1 MTSRRLTTL
10 AGSVLVVG
18 IGGASAQDL
27 GTQTN
32 FSIASDIEYND
43 NLDLSQ
49 DERSGLIWNNIFSYG
64 LLSRTTVDTFSFDAQ
79 GNARVIDGESQDTE
93 TDADDI
99 QTGFAF
105 ARVVDDTS
113 LSFDARYRRNRL
125 DLFDPLQ
132 DLDNDGA
139 FDETA
144 SDGRRESLRAG
155 LTMALNTDG
164 PVSFLGSADYSG
176 IRFSDVE
183 TNDPESFENR
193 DRGEVEGELVFRLSP
208 LIDLT
213 TGASYGE
220 DIYES
225 GDTDRRRIR
234 GDVGANLRVNPR
246 VTARARLGFS
256 EVDTVRRDVE
266 ERETGVVG
274 SLNFVIDQP
283 LGETRFGTNVD
294 LDENGQRYRVDVGR
308 TFETDSTSL
317 DADIGLSTSDD
328 TDVNVVGRVAFTY
341 AQRRS
346 EFGVSLRQTATVDD
360 DGDNTIN
367 TIAGVNFV
375 QGLTQRSSVSFGLNG
390 GLRRNLDEDNDRTER
405 ADFTAQYTQALT
417 PDWSWNAGYRGRYE
431 RDDDDD
437 ARTSNAV
444 FVGVRRDFSS
454 TR

>member
-1 MTSRRLTTL
+1 MTSRRLTAL
-10 AGSVLVVG
+10 AGTALLVG
-18 IGGASAQDL
+18 SGGASAQEL

-64 LLSRTTVDTFSFDAQ
+64 LFSRTTVDTFSFDARA
-79 GNARVIDGESQDTE
+79 NARVIDGENQTTE

-105 ARVVDDTS
+105 ARVVNDTR

-125 DLFDPLQ
+125 DLFNPLE
-132 DLDNDGA
+132 DLDNDGT
-139 FDETA
+139 FDDTA
-144 SDGRRESLRAG
+144 AAGLRESLRSG
-155 LTMALNTDG
+155 LDVALNTDG
-164 PVSFLGSADYSG
+164 PISFLGSADYSR

-183 TNDPESFENR
+183 TTDPDDFDDR
-193 DRGEVEGELVFRLSP
+193 DRAEAAGELVFRVSP
-208 LIDLT
+208 IVDLT
-213 TGASYGE
+213 TGVRYGE
-220 DIYES
+220 DIFES
-225 GDTDRRRIR
+225 GDTDRRVLR
-234 GDVGANLRVNPR
+234 GDVGTNLRINPR

-256 EVDTVRRDVE
+256 EVDTVRRGVE
-266 ERETGVVG
+266 ERETGAVG
-274 SLNFVIDQP
+274 SVDFVIDQP

-294 LDENGQRYRVDVGR
+294 LDENGQRFNVEVGR
-308 TFETDSTSL
+308 TLETDSTNL
-317 DADIGLSTSDD
+317 DADIGLSTSDE
-328 TDVNVVGRVAFTY
+328 TDVNVIGRVAFAY
-341 AQRRS
+341 VQQRS

-367 TIAGVNFV
+367 TFAGVSFV
-375 QGLTQRSSVSFGLNG
+375 QNLTRRSSVSFGLNG
-390 GLRRNLDEDNDRTER
+390 GLRRNLDDDDDRTER
-405 ADFTAQYTQALT
+405 ADFTAQYNQSLT
-417 PDWSWNAGYRGRYE
+417 PDWSWNVGYRGRFE

-444 FVGVRRDFSS
+444 FLGVRRDFFS